1 MRLEI
6 DGIRRDGGTQPRSKL
21 HRETTELYT
30 ERMRE
35 GDEFPPVT
43 VFFDGHEYWLADGFH
58 RVEAWLQARPNEPIE
73 VGSDPRDVVRRPVV
87 QLRRQ

>member
-35 GDEFPPVT
+35 GDKFPPVT
-43 VFFDGHEYWLADGFH
+43 VLLNSLEHWLADGFH
-58 RVEAWLQARPNEPIE
+58 RVGAWLQ
-73 VGSDPRDVVRRPVV
+73 V
-87 QLRRQ
+87 